1 MAIHK
6 PYHRICRPFID
17 GRYFTDIEGKYFV
30 DPRYASER
38 SDLIRGYHLLEKEL
52 YQIFEYIE
60 PADANES
67 CYSHQIYALFLRAST
82 EFEANA
88 SAILKANGYQLPRKR
103 NFVNMEDYFKVDVA
117 TKLSEYSVTI
127 PIWNGLNKTF
137 RPLEDWAKLPTSP
150 DNPPWKVSW
159 YDHYNNVKHN
169 RLSNFECASMANAIR
184 AVGSVF
190 CILFSQFHTSAF
202 DPNQPISSYSIDDG
216 IDGRKIWSHPS
227 CRLAIEPPNS
237 WQDHE
242 KYDFDWTAICNDT
255 DPFQN
260 YTF

>member
-6 PYHRICRPFID
+6 PYRRICRPFID
-17 GRYFTDIEGKYFV
+17 GRYLTDIEGKYFV

-60 PADANES
+60 PADANKS
-67 CYSHQIYALFLRAST
+67 CYSHQIYALLLRAST

-88 SAILKANGYQLPRKR
+88 SAILKANDYKLTGKR
-103 NFVNMEDYFKVDVA
+103 RYVDIKDYFKVNAA

-127 PIWNGLNKTF
+127 PIWNGENKTF
-137 RPLEDWAKLPTSP
+137 RPLEDWAKPSDSLLDPHTL
-150 DNPPWKVSW
+150 SW
-159 YDHYNNVKHN
+159 YDHYNTVKHD
-169 RLSNFECASMANAIR
+169 RLAEFKCASMENAIR

-190 CILFSQFHTSAF
+190 CILFSQFHTSSF

-216 IDGRKIWSHPS
+216 MDGRQIWSHPS
-227 CRLAIEPPNS
+227 CRLAIELPNS
-237 WQDHE
+237 WQDNE
-242 KYDFDWTAICNDT
+242 KYDFDWTVLRNDT